1 MDEERMLLEVEARV
15 GLDHDHAYRMMM
27 AVLQELHDRL
37 TPKEADDLAAQLP
50 GEFKEKWHTFD
61 VPGRKVTDTHCEDF
75 TRHLAQA
82 ADVDEMRAKKGLMAA
97 FKAFHILLNSPTGQ
111 EGEAWHVYS
120 QLPKDLKRMWI
131 AAASMPPIKAKPAQ
145 AGMH

>member
-1 MDEERMLLEVEARV
+1 MDEERMLFEVEAHT
-15 GLDHDHAYRMMM
+15 GLDRDHAYRMMV

-50 GEFKEKWHTFD
+50 GEFKQRWHSFD
-61 VPGRKVTDTHCEDF
+61 QPGRKVTDTHAADF

-82 ADVDEMRAKKGLMAA
+82 AEVDEIRAKKGLMAA
-97 FKAFHILLNSPTGQ
+97 FKALHLLLNSPTGQ

-120 QLPKDLKRMWI
+120 QLPKDLKRMWL
-131 AAASMPPIKAKPAQ
+131 AAGSMPAARPRQPA
-145 AGMH
+145 H

>member
-1 MDEERMLLEVEARV
+1 MDEERILFELEART
-15 GLDHDHAYRMMM
+15 GLDRDHAYRLMI

-50 GEFKEKWHTFD
+50 GEFKQRWHSFD
-61 VPGRKVTDTHCEDF
+61 VPGREVADTHSQDF
-75 TRHLAQA
+75 TRHLARA
-82 ADVDEMRAKKGLMAA
+82 AEVDEAVAKKGLMAA
-97 FKAFHILLNSPTGQ
+97 FKALHLLLNSPTGQ

-131 AAASMPPIKAKPAQ
+131 AAASMPPARPGSAR
-145 AGMH
+145 AGAH

>member
-1 MDEERMLLEVEARV
+1 MDEEGMLFELEART
-15 GLDHDHAYRMMM
+15 GLDRDHAHRMML

-50 GEFKEKWHTFD
+50 GEFKERWHSFD
-61 VPGRKVTDTHCEDF
+61 VPGRKVAETHSQDF

-82 ADVDEMRAKKGLMAA
+82 AEVDESRAKKGLMAA
-97 FKAFHILLNSPTGQ
+97 FKALHILLNSPTGQ

-131 AAASMPPIKAKPAQ
+131 AAASMTPIRQKPPQ
-145 AGMH
+145 ASTH